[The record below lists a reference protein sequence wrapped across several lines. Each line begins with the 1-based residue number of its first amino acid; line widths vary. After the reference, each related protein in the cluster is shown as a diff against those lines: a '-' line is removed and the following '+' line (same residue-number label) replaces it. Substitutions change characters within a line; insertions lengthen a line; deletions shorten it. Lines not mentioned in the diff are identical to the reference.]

1 MAGKKRKAIT
11 KDAFGMYKQAGI
23 GWLRGQPSPQD
34 AVGYCHYNLHRGYLS
49 WKAIKS
55 HDCLG
60 KQCPYLEKYLDR
72 PVWVQRKK
80 EQAKKKALKQM
91 RKEYL
96 NSLGQRGAR

>member
-11 KDAFGMYKQAGI
+11 KDALDMYKLGI
-23 GWLRGQPSPQD
+23 GRLRNQPSRQN
-34 AVGYCHYNLHRGYLS
+34 AVGYCHYKLHKGFLS

-72 PVWVQRKK
+72 PVWIQWGRVQARKR
-80 EQAKKKALKQM
+80 ALKQK
-91 RKEYL
+91 RKE
-96 NSLGQRGAR
+96 ARYG